1 MLFFTI
7 AAALICAL
15 TGALMVSRARAAEK
29 AVNAEDPALAMHRRQ
44 LAEIDELAER
54 GLMPSDEVK
63 AAKAEASRRLL
74 ASAQRPAEP
83 VSKPA
88 RGVVIGAAF
97 GAPVLALAIYFAVG
111 APGTPDQPFMKRVA
125 AWQANPTGHSPAE
138 LAATIAAMQ
147 KQKGNDPAFW
157 RNLAIA
163 RMMAGQND
171 LAAEAARQGVKIA
184 PQDANLWSLLGR
196 ARLGDADLVSPSARA
211 AFEQAQALEPG
222 EQYSTYYLGLADVQ
236 AGRIQDGLNRWRAM
250 LATLPPGPLA
260 EGLRGQI
267 DAVQKTGKLPE
278 ALPSG
283 EEVAQAAASGAQ
295 VDPNAMVAKLTAD
308 LKANPNNPDGW
319 VMLIRSYTVLGK
331 TAERDDAL
339 GQARRIFAGRKD
351 VLNAIE
357 QAAVPT
363 Q

>member
-1 MLFFTI
+1 MLLFAI

-15 TGALMVSRARAAEK
+15 AGALMVSRARAAEK
-29 AVNAEDPALAMHRRQ
+29 AVAAEDPALGMHRRQ

-54 GLMPSDEVK
+54 GLMPAEEVK

-74 ASAQRPAEP
+74 ASAERPPEP

-97 GAPVLALAIYFAVG
+97 GAPILALAIYFAVG
-111 APGTPDQPFMKRVA
+111 APGTPDQPFMKRVRQ
-125 AWQANPTGHSPAE
+125 WQANPTGRSPAE
-138 LAATIAAMQ
+138 LAATIASMQ
-147 KQKGNDPAFW
+147 AQKKDDPAFW

-196 ARLGDADLVSPSARA
+196 ARQGDEDLVTAPARA
-211 AFEQAQALEPG
+211 AFEQAAALEPS
-222 EQYSTYYLGLADVQ
+222 EQYSAYYLGLADVQ
-236 AGRIQDGLNRWRAM
+236 AGNVKAGLDRWRSM
-250 LATLPPGPLA
+250 LATLPPGALA

-267 DAVQKTGKLPE
+267 DAVEKTGKLPTAE
-278 ALPSG
+278 PAPD
-283 EEVAQAAASGAQ
+283 VAQAAAAGMG
-295 VDPNAMVAKLTAD
+295 VDPKAMAAKLAGE
-308 LKANPNNPDGW
+308 LKANPDNPDGW
-319 VMLIRSYTVLGK
+319 VMLVRTYTVLGDAAK
-331 TAERDDAL
+331 RDDAL
-339 GQARRIFAGRKD
+339 QQARRIFAGRKD

-357 QAAVPT
+357 QAAVP
-363 Q
+363 QR